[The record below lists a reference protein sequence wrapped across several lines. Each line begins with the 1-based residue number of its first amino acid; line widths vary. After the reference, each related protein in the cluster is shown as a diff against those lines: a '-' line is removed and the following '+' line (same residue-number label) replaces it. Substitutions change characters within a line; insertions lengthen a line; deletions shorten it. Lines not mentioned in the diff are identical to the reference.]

1 MIVKIAFSL
10 SKVEGLRGEEGVA
23 PIVVMETDFSRAKR
37 RALLLGLGLLLV
49 VVVVV
54 VVVVLLLLLLLLLLL
69 PDDGGDSPTNGDE
82 KPPLK
87 H

>member
-54 VVVVLLLLLLLLLLL
+54 GVVVLLLLLLLL